1 MNFLRFISVGL
12 SAAAMAATAHAA
24 GGALHPHEPEE
35 GWAFEGPV
43 GELDMASVQRG
54 YQVYREVCSSCHS
67 MRLMHYR
74 NLGEPGGPFYDPE
87 YPNAND
93 NPLVKAFAAQ
103 DEILST
109 EPNEVGD
116 YDYRPAR
123 TSDPFKSPYPNAA
136 AARAANGGALPPD
149 LSVITKARHGGAS
162 YVYSLLSGYPEEDA
176 FSTRE
181 VAADPVAEGQ
191 AEAEQAAQAEA
202 DQAAATQPEQGP
214 AESEAETNADDA
226 VLAADGNVPAEGE
239 MADAADTEVDAPAP
253 AVAAAPQTETVID
266 VAQVHSLSHGGDHYE
281 GLLVQPTG
289 QYYNPFMSGDTTAQW
304 RGDPRHAPPGGF
316 LAMPPQLSDGRVS
329 YLDGTEATVDQMAHD
344 VANFLQWAGEPKQ
357 SQRKQTGLAVM
368 IYLLILAALLWFSFH
383 RIWRKVEH

>member
-1 MNFLRFISVGL
+1 MNFLRFISAGL
-12 SAAAMAATAHAA
+12 GAAAIAASAHAA
-24 GGALHPHEPEE
+24 GGSLHPHEPEG
-35 GWAFEGPV
+35 GWAFEGPL

-67 MRLMHYR
+67 MKLMSYR

-93 NPLVKAFAAQ
+93 NPLVKSFAAQ

-109 EPNEVGD
+109 EPNDVGD

-123 TSDPFKSPYPNAA
+123 TSDPFKSPYPNDA

-162 YVYSLLSGYPEEDA
+162 YVYSLMTGYPSEEA

-181 VAADPVAEGQ
+181 VPADPIDE
-191 AEAEQAAQAEA
+191 
-202 DQAAATQPEQGP
+202 
-214 AESEAETNADDA
+214 
-226 VLAADGNVPAEGE
+226 
-239 MADAADTEVDAPAP
+239 ADAAAEEGSVQPSETETAVVSEDGDSMDEGAAAEMETAELEADEAGAGDNPAP
-253 AVAAAPQTETVID
+253 VAQPEMQTVID
-266 VAQVHSLSHGGDHYE
+266 VSRVEALAHGDSHYE
-281 GLLVQPTG
+281 GMLVQPVG
-289 QYYNPFMSGDTTAQW
+289 QYYNPYMAGDTTAQW
-304 RGDPRHAPPGGF
+304 EGDPRHTPPGGF
-316 LAMPPQLSDGRVS
+316 LAMPPQLSPGRVT

-357 SQRKQTGLAVM
+357 TQRKSTGLAAM
-368 IYLLILAALLWFSFH
+368 IYLFILAILLWFSFH
-383 RIWRKVEH
+383 RIWRNVKH

>member
-1 MNFLRFISVGL
+1 MKLLRFISAGL
-12 SAAAMAATAHAA
+12 GAAAIAATAHAA
-24 GGALHPHEPEE
+24 GGALHAHEPEE

-54 YQVYREVCSSCHS
+54 YQVYREVCASCHS
-67 MRLMHYR
+67 MRLLSYR

-93 NPLVKAFAAQ
+93 NPLVKSFAAQ

-109 EPNEVGD
+109 EPNDVGD

-162 YVYSLLSGYPEEDA
+162 YIYSLISGYPSEDTM
-176 FSTRE
+176 STRE
-181 VAADPVAEGQ
+181 IEAAEEEMPVAE
-191 AEAEQAAQAEA
+191 AEAEGEGEGAEA
-202 DQAAATQPEQGP
+202 AEAGEMEAAGMSEGETATP
-214 AESEAETNADDA
+214 EAEAS
-226 VLAADGNVPAEGE
+226 
-239 MADAADTEVDAPAP
+239 APAQP
-253 AVAAAPQTETVID
+253 MTETVID
-266 VAQVHSLSHGGDHYE
+266 VAAVEALSHGDYHYE
-281 GLLVQPTG
+281 GELVQPAG
-289 QYYNPFMSGDTTAQW
+289 QYYNPYMAGDTSAQW

-329 YLDGTEATVDQMAHD
+329 YMDGTEATVEQMSID
-344 VANFLQWAGEPKQ
+344 IANFLQWAGEPKQ
-357 SQRKQTGLAVM
+357 SQRKSTGLAVM
-368 IYLLILAALLWFSFH
+368 IYLLIFAVLLWFSFH
-383 RIWRKVEH
+383 RIWRNVKH